1 MGSFCSAALGILS
14 ISIFQLTFA
23 YATTDSRQ
31 NPTPEQIKQV
41 AANLV
46 CLCGSCNR
54 ESLATC
60 ICTAFA
66 IPERESIGRQLS
78 EGFSSDE
85 IVSNYVDQFG
95 NVVLAEPPPGNVRW
109 ISVVTPIIVLLFGGV
124 VIRAVLVQ
132 WRGGKDTAVSNSPQT
147 DEQHIKYKAQ
157 LRQDLNRIDK
167 E

>member
-14 ISIFQLTFA
+14 ILIFQLTFA

-46 CLCGSCNR
+46 CLCGSCSR

-85 IVSNYVDQFG
+85 IVSNYVQQFG

-109 ISVVTPIIVLLFGGV
+109 ISVVTPIIVLLFGGI

-132 WRGGKDTAVSNSPQT
+132 WRGGKDTVVSNTPQPT
-147 DEQHIKYKAQ
+147 EQHIKYKTQ